1 MKVEGGIKVY
11 ETIKCLVNNNIPVM
25 GHVGLL
31 PQSVKKKSDYR
42 VKGKDHL
49 SFNQIIKDSISAEKA
64 GAFSLV
70 VECVIKD
77 LADKINQSV
86 NIPTIGI
93 GASNKCDGQILVTED
108 LLGYS
113 EKPPKFVK
121 MYDNFK
127 ERTEICIKKFVKD
140 LKNNN
145 FFVSTAINA
154 SDAEEKLKI
163 IKFDLAIIDIM
174 MPGKDGL
181 QLTKEIREKI
191 DLPIILLTAKG
202 EPEDRVRGLEL
213 GAEDYLPK
221 PFEPKELLLR
231 IKNVIKRIRKNKYVI
246 TSIKIGKASINMKKM
261 EIQKEK
267 KVIKINA
274 SEKILLE
281 NMIGSAGK
289 IFSREEISKI
299 TNLTQERSIDVLVTR
314 LRQKIEPDPKNPK
327 YLQTVR
333 GTGYVLWLD

>member
-1 MKVEGGIKVY
+1 
-11 ETIKCLVNNNIPVM
+11 
-25 GHVGLL
+25 
-31 PQSVKKKSDYR
+31 
-42 VKGKDHL
+42 
-49 SFNQIIKDSISAEKA
+49 
-64 GAFSLV
+64 
-70 VECVIKD
+70 
-77 LADKINQSV
+77 
-86 NIPTIGI
+86 
-93 GASNKCDGQILVTED
+93 
-108 LLGYS
+108 
-113 EKPPKFVK
+113 
-121 MYDNFK
+121 
-127 ERTEICIKKFVKD
+127 
-140 LKNNN
+140 
-145 FFVSTAINA
+145 
-154 SDAEEKLKI
+154 
-163 IKFDLAIIDIM
+163 M

-231 IKNVIKRIRKNKYVI
+231 IKNVIKRIRKNKYAI
-246 TSIKIGKASINMKKM
+246 TSIKIGKANINIKKM
-261 EIQKEK
+261 EIQKDK

-274 SEKILLE
+274 SEKTLLE

>member
-1 MKVEGGIKVY
+1 MDNSKIH
-11 ETIKCLVNNNIPVM
+11 IL
-25 GHVGLL
+25 
-31 PQSVKKKSDYR
+31 
-42 VKGKDHL
+42 
-49 SFNQIIKDSISAEKA
+49 IIDDDEK
-64 GAFSLV
+64 
-70 VECVIKD
+70 IR
-77 LADKINQSV
+77 
-86 NIPTIGI
+86 
-93 GASNKCDGQILVTED
+93 D
-108 LLGYS
+108 LLKQY
-113 EKPPKFVK
+113 
-121 MYDNFK
+121 
-127 ERTEICIKKFVKD
+127 

-231 IKNVIKRIRKNKYVI
+231 IKNIIKRIKKNKHII
-246 TSIKIGKASINMKKM
+246 TSIKIGKAHVNIKKM

-267 KVIKINA
+267 KIIKINA

-281 NMIGSAGK
+281 NMISSAGK

>member
-1 MKVEGGIKVY
+1 MDNSKVHILIV
-11 ETIKCLVNNNIPVM
+11 
-25 GHVGLL
+25 
-31 PQSVKKKSDYR
+31 D
-42 VKGKDHL
+42 D
-49 SFNQIIKDSISAEKA
+49 D
-64 GAFSLV
+64 
-70 VECVIKD
+70 
-77 LADKINQSV
+77 DKIR
-86 NIPTIGI
+86 
-93 GASNKCDGQILVTED
+93 D
-108 LLGYS
+108 LLKQY
-113 EKPPKFVK
+113 
-121 MYDNFK
+121 
-127 ERTEICIKKFVKD
+127 

-154 SDAEEKLKI
+154 ADAEEKLKI
-163 IKFDLAIIDIM
+163 VKFDLAIIDIM

-181 QLTKEIREKI
+181 QLTKEIRETI

-202 EPEDRVRGLEL
+202 EAEDRIKGLEI

-231 IKNVIKRIRKNKYVI
+231 IKNIIKRIKKNNRI
-246 TSIKIGKASINMKKM
+246 IAPIKIGKININLKRM
-261 EIQKEK
+261 EIQKDK
-267 KVIKINA
+267 KIIKINA

-281 NMIGSAGK
+281 NMISSAGK

>member
-1 MKVEGGIKVY
+1 MDNSKIHILIV
-11 ETIKCLVNNNIPVM
+11 
-25 GHVGLL
+25 
-31 PQSVKKKSDYR
+31 D
-42 VKGKDHL
+42 D
-49 SFNQIIKDSISAEKA
+49 D
-64 GAFSLV
+64 
-70 VECVIKD
+70 
-77 LADKINQSV
+77 DKIR
-86 NIPTIGI
+86 
-93 GASNKCDGQILVTED
+93 D
-108 LLGYS
+108 LLKQY
-113 EKPPKFVK
+113 
-121 MYDNFK
+121 
-127 ERTEICIKKFVKD
+127 

-163 IKFDLAIIDIM
+163 VKFDLAIVDIM

-181 QLTKEIREKI
+181 QLTKEIRENI

-202 EPEDRVRGLEL
+202 EAEDRVRGLEL

-231 IKNVIKRIRKNKYVI
+231 IKNVIKRIKKDNHIINV
-246 TSIKIGKASINMKKM
+246 IKIGKANINIKKM
-261 EIQKEK
+261 EIQKDRK
-267 KVIKINA
+267 IIKINS

-281 NMIGSAGK
+281 NMISSAGK

-299 TNLTQERSIDVLVTR
+299 TNLIQERSIDVLVAR

>member
-1 MKVEGGIKVY
+1 MD
-11 ETIKCLVNNNIPVM
+11 N
-25 GHVGLL
+25 
-31 PQSVKKKSDYR
+31 S
-42 VKGKDHL
+42 
-49 SFNQIIKDSISAEKA
+49 
-64 GAFSLV
+64 
-70 VECVIKD
+70 
-77 LADKINQSV
+77 KIH
-86 NIPTIGI
+86 
-93 GASNKCDGQILVTED
+93 ILVIDDDEKIRD
-108 LLGYS
+108 LLKQY
-113 EKPPKFVK
+113 
-121 MYDNFK
+121 
-127 ERTEICIKKFVKD
+127 

-231 IKNVIKRIRKNKYVI
+231 IKNVIKRIKKNKHVI
-246 TSIKIGKASINMKKM
+246 TSIKIVKAHVNIKKM

-267 KVIKINA
+267 KIIKINA

-281 NMIGSAGK
+281 NMISSAGK

>member
-1 MKVEGGIKVY
+1 MDNSKIHILIV
-11 ETIKCLVNNNIPVM
+11 
-25 GHVGLL
+25 
-31 PQSVKKKSDYR
+31 D
-42 VKGKDHL
+42 D
-49 SFNQIIKDSISAEKA
+49 D
-64 GAFSLV
+64 
-70 VECVIKD
+70 
-77 LADKINQSV
+77 DKIR
-86 NIPTIGI
+86 
-93 GASNKCDGQILVTED
+93 D
-108 LLGYS
+108 LLKQY
-113 EKPPKFVK
+113 
-121 MYDNFK
+121 
-127 ERTEICIKKFVKD
+127 

-163 IKFDLAIIDIM
+163 VKFDLAIVDIM

-181 QLTKEIREKI
+181 QLTKEIRENI

-202 EPEDRVRGLEL
+202 EAADRVKGLEL

-231 IKNVIKRIRKNKYVI
+231 IKNVIKRIKKDNHIINV
-246 TSIKIGKASINMKKM
+246 IKIGKANINIKKM
-261 EIQKEK
+261 EIQKDRK
-267 KVIKINA
+267 IIKINA

-281 NMIGSAGK
+281 NMISSAGK

-299 TNLTQERSIDVLVTR
+299 TNLIQERSIDVLVTR

>member
-1 MKVEGGIKVY
+1 MDNSKIH
-11 ETIKCLVNNNIPVM
+11 IL
-25 GHVGLL
+25 
-31 PQSVKKKSDYR
+31 
-42 VKGKDHL
+42 
-49 SFNQIIKDSISAEKA
+49 IIDDDEK
-64 GAFSLV
+64 
-70 VECVIKD
+70 IR
-77 LADKINQSV
+77 
-86 NIPTIGI
+86 
-93 GASNKCDGQILVTED
+93 D
-108 LLGYS
+108 LLKQY
-113 EKPPKFVK
+113 
-121 MYDNFK
+121 
-127 ERTEICIKKFVKD
+127 

-163 IKFDLAIIDIM
+163 IKFDLAIVDIM

-246 TSIKIGKASINMKKM
+246 NSIKIGKANINMKKM

-281 NMIGSAGK
+281 NMIESAGK

>member
-1 MKVEGGIKVY
+1 MDNSKIH
-11 ETIKCLVNNNIPVM
+11 IL
-25 GHVGLL
+25 
-31 PQSVKKKSDYR
+31 
-42 VKGKDHL
+42 
-49 SFNQIIKDSISAEKA
+49 IIDDDEK
-64 GAFSLV
+64 
-70 VECVIKD
+70 IR
-77 LADKINQSV
+77 
-86 NIPTIGI
+86 
-93 GASNKCDGQILVTED
+93 D
-108 LLGYS
+108 LLKQY
-113 EKPPKFVK
+113 
-121 MYDNFK
+121 
-127 ERTEICIKKFVKD
+127 

-145 FFVSTAINA
+145 FLVSTAINA

>member
-1 MKVEGGIKVY
+1 MDNSKI
-11 ETIKCLVNNNIPVM
+11 
-25 GHVGLL
+25 HVL
-31 PQSVKKKSDYR
+31 
-42 VKGKDHL
+42 
-49 SFNQIIKDSISAEKA
+49 IIDDDEK
-64 GAFSLV
+64 
-70 VECVIKD
+70 IR
-77 LADKINQSV
+77 
-86 NIPTIGI
+86 
-93 GASNKCDGQILVTED
+93 D
-108 LLGYS
+108 LLKQY
-113 EKPPKFVK
+113 
-121 MYDNFK
+121 
-127 ERTEICIKKFVKD
+127 

-231 IKNVIKRIRKNKYVI
+231 IKNVIKRIKKNKHVI
-246 TSIKIGKASINMKKM
+246 TSIKIGKAHVNIKKM

-267 KVIKINA
+267 KIIKINA

-281 NMIGSAGK
+281 NMISSAGK

>member
-1 MKVEGGIKVY
+1 MDNSKIHILIV
-11 ETIKCLVNNNIPVM
+11 
-25 GHVGLL
+25 
-31 PQSVKKKSDYR
+31 D
-42 VKGKDHL
+42 D
-49 SFNQIIKDSISAEKA
+49 D
-64 GAFSLV
+64 
-70 VECVIKD
+70 
-77 LADKINQSV
+77 DKIR
-86 NIPTIGI
+86 
-93 GASNKCDGQILVTED
+93 D
-108 LLGYS
+108 LLKQY
-113 EKPPKFVK
+113 
-121 MYDNFK
+121 
-127 ERTEICIKKFVKD
+127 

-163 IKFDLAIIDIM
+163 VKFDLAIIDIM

>member
-1 MKVEGGIKVY
+1 MDNSKIH
-11 ETIKCLVNNNIPVM
+11 IL
-25 GHVGLL
+25 
-31 PQSVKKKSDYR
+31 
-42 VKGKDHL
+42 
-49 SFNQIIKDSISAEKA
+49 IIDDDEK
-64 GAFSLV
+64 
-70 VECVIKD
+70 IR
-77 LADKINQSV
+77 
-86 NIPTIGI
+86 
-93 GASNKCDGQILVTED
+93 D
-108 LLGYS
+108 LLKQY
-113 EKPPKFVK
+113 
-121 MYDNFK
+121 
-127 ERTEICIKKFVKD
+127 

-163 IKFDLAIIDIM
+163 IKFDLAIVDIM

>member
-1 MKVEGGIKVY
+1 MDNSKIH
-11 ETIKCLVNNNIPVM
+11 IL
-25 GHVGLL
+25 
-31 PQSVKKKSDYR
+31 
-42 VKGKDHL
+42 
-49 SFNQIIKDSISAEKA
+49 IIDDDEK
-64 GAFSLV
+64 
-70 VECVIKD
+70 IR
-77 LADKINQSV
+77 
-86 NIPTIGI
+86 
-93 GASNKCDGQILVTED
+93 D
-108 LLGYS
+108 LLKQY
-113 EKPPKFVK
+113 
-121 MYDNFK
+121 
-127 ERTEICIKKFVKD
+127 

-246 TSIKIGKASINMKKM
+246 TSIKIGKASINIKKM

>member
-1 MKVEGGIKVY
+1 MDNSKIHILIV
-11 ETIKCLVNNNIPVM
+11 
-25 GHVGLL
+25 
-31 PQSVKKKSDYR
+31 D
-42 VKGKDHL
+42 D
-49 SFNQIIKDSISAEKA
+49 D
-64 GAFSLV
+64 
-70 VECVIKD
+70 
-77 LADKINQSV
+77 DKIR
-86 NIPTIGI
+86 
-93 GASNKCDGQILVTED
+93 D
-108 LLGYS
+108 LLKQY
-113 EKPPKFVK
+113 
-121 MYDNFK
+121 
-127 ERTEICIKKFVKD
+127 

>member
-1 MKVEGGIKVY
+1 MDNSKIHILIV
-11 ETIKCLVNNNIPVM
+11 
-25 GHVGLL
+25 
-31 PQSVKKKSDYR
+31 D
-42 VKGKDHL
+42 D
-49 SFNQIIKDSISAEKA
+49 D
-64 GAFSLV
+64 
-70 VECVIKD
+70 
-77 LADKINQSV
+77 DKIR
-86 NIPTIGI
+86 
-93 GASNKCDGQILVTED
+93 D
-108 LLGYS
+108 LLKQY
-113 EKPPKFVK
+113 
-121 MYDNFK
+121 
-127 ERTEICIKKFVKD
+127 

-163 IKFDLAIIDIM
+163 VKFDLAIIDIM

-181 QLTKEIREKI
+181 QLTKEIRENI

-202 EPEDRVRGLEL
+202 EAEDRVRGLEL

-231 IKNVIKRIRKNKYVI
+231 IKNVIKRIKKDKHIINV
-246 TSIKIGKASINMKKM
+246 IKIGKANINIKKM
-261 EIQKEK
+261 EIQKDRK
-267 KVIKINA
+267 IIKINS

-281 NMIGSAGK
+281 NMISSAGK

-299 TNLTQERSIDVLVTR
+299 TNLIQERSIDVLVTR

>member
-1 MKVEGGIKVY
+1 MDNSKIHILIV
-11 ETIKCLVNNNIPVM
+11 
-25 GHVGLL
+25 
-31 PQSVKKKSDYR
+31 D
-42 VKGKDHL
+42 D
-49 SFNQIIKDSISAEKA
+49 D
-64 GAFSLV
+64 
-70 VECVIKD
+70 
-77 LADKINQSV
+77 DKIR
-86 NIPTIGI
+86 
-93 GASNKCDGQILVTED
+93 D
-108 LLGYS
+108 LLKQY
-113 EKPPKFVK
+113 
-121 MYDNFK
+121 
-127 ERTEICIKKFVKD
+127 

-163 IKFDLAIIDIM
+163 VKFDLAIIDIM

-202 EPEDRVRGLEL
+202 EADDRVRGLEL

-231 IKNVIKRIRKNKYVI
+231 IKNVIKRIKKDKHLI
-246 TSIKIGKASINMKKM
+246 TSIKIGKVNINIKKM
-261 EIQKEK
+261 EIQKDK
-267 KVIKINA
+267 KIIKINA

-281 NMIGSAGK
+281 NMISSAGK

-299 TNLTQERSIDVLVTR
+299 TNLMQERSIDVLVTR

-333 GTGYVLWLD
+333 GAGYVLWLD

>member
-1 MKVEGGIKVY
+1 MDNSKIHILIV
-11 ETIKCLVNNNIPVM
+11 
-25 GHVGLL
+25 
-31 PQSVKKKSDYR
+31 D
-42 VKGKDHL
+42 D
-49 SFNQIIKDSISAEKA
+49 D
-64 GAFSLV
+64 
-70 VECVIKD
+70 
-77 LADKINQSV
+77 DKIR
-86 NIPTIGI
+86 
-93 GASNKCDGQILVTED
+93 D
-108 LLGYS
+108 LLKQY
-113 EKPPKFVK
+113 
-121 MYDNFK
+121 
-127 ERTEICIKKFVKD
+127 

-163 IKFDLAIIDIM
+163 VKFDLALIDIM

-181 QLTKEIREKI
+181 QLTKEIRENI

-202 EPEDRVRGLEL
+202 EAEDRVRGLEL

-231 IKNVIKRIRKNKYVI
+231 IKNVIKRIKKDKHIINV
-246 TSIKIGKASINMKKM
+246 IKIGKANINIKKM
-261 EIQKEK
+261 EIQKDRK
-267 KVIKINA
+267 IIKINA

-281 NMIGSAGK
+281 NMISSAGK

-299 TNLTQERSIDVLVTR
+299 TNLIQERSIDVLVTR

>member
-1 MKVEGGIKVY
+1 MDNSKIHILIV
-11 ETIKCLVNNNIPVM
+11 
-25 GHVGLL
+25 
-31 PQSVKKKSDYR
+31 D
-42 VKGKDHL
+42 D
-49 SFNQIIKDSISAEKA
+49 D
-64 GAFSLV
+64 
-70 VECVIKD
+70 
-77 LADKINQSV
+77 DKIR
-86 NIPTIGI
+86 
-93 GASNKCDGQILVTED
+93 D
-108 LLGYS
+108 LLKQY
-113 EKPPKFVK
+113 
-121 MYDNFK
+121 
-127 ERTEICIKKFVKD
+127 
-140 LKNNN
+140 LKGNN
-145 FFVSTAINA
+145 FLVSTAINA

-163 IKFDLAIIDIM
+163 VKFDLAIVDIM

-202 EPEDRVRGLEL
+202 EAEDRVRGLEL

-231 IKNVIKRIRKNKYVI
+231 IKNVIKRIKKDKHII
-246 TSIKIGKASINMKKM
+246 TSIKIGKASINIKKM
-261 EIQKEK
+261 EILKDK
-267 KVIKINA
+267 KIIKINA

-281 NMIGSAGK
+281 NMISSAGK

-314 LRQKIEPDPKNPK
+314 QRHKIEPDPKNPK

>member
-1 MKVEGGIKVY
+1 MDNSKIH
-11 ETIKCLVNNNIPVM
+11 IL
-25 GHVGLL
+25 
-31 PQSVKKKSDYR
+31 
-42 VKGKDHL
+42 
-49 SFNQIIKDSISAEKA
+49 IIDDDEK
-64 GAFSLV
+64 
-70 VECVIKD
+70 IR
-77 LADKINQSV
+77 
-86 NIPTIGI
+86 
-93 GASNKCDGQILVTED
+93 D
-108 LLGYS
+108 LLKQY
-113 EKPPKFVK
+113 
-121 MYDNFK
+121 
-127 ERTEICIKKFVKD
+127 

-231 IKNVIKRIRKNKYVI
+231 IKNVIKRIKKNKHVI
-246 TSIKIGKASINMKKM
+246 TSIKIGKALVNIKKM

-267 KVIKINA
+267 KIIKINA

-281 NMIGSAGK
+281 NMISSAGK

>member
-1 MKVEGGIKVY
+1 MDNSKIHILIV
-11 ETIKCLVNNNIPVM
+11 
-25 GHVGLL
+25 
-31 PQSVKKKSDYR
+31 D
-42 VKGKDHL
+42 D
-49 SFNQIIKDSISAEKA
+49 D
-64 GAFSLV
+64 
-70 VECVIKD
+70 
-77 LADKINQSV
+77 DKIR
-86 NIPTIGI
+86 
-93 GASNKCDGQILVTED
+93 D
-108 LLGYS
+108 LLKQY
-113 EKPPKFVK
+113 
-121 MYDNFK
+121 
-127 ERTEICIKKFVKD
+127 

-163 IKFDLAIIDIM
+163 VKFDLAIIDIM

-181 QLTKEIREKI
+181 QLTKEIRENI

-202 EPEDRVRGLEL
+202 EAEDRVRGLEL

-231 IKNVIKRIRKNKYVI
+231 IKNVIKSVKKDKHIINV
-246 TSIKIGKASINMKKM
+246 IKIGKANINIKKM
-261 EIQKEK
+261 EIQKDRK
-267 KVIKINA
+267 IIKINA

-281 NMIGSAGK
+281 NMISSAGK

-299 TNLTQERSIDVLVTR
+299 TNLIQERSIDVLVTR

>member
-1 MKVEGGIKVY
+1 MDNSKVHILIV
-11 ETIKCLVNNNIPVM
+11 
-25 GHVGLL
+25 
-31 PQSVKKKSDYR
+31 D
-42 VKGKDHL
+42 D
-49 SFNQIIKDSISAEKA
+49 D
-64 GAFSLV
+64 
-70 VECVIKD
+70 
-77 LADKINQSV
+77 DKIR
-86 NIPTIGI
+86 
-93 GASNKCDGQILVTED
+93 D
-108 LLGYS
+108 LLKQY
-113 EKPPKFVK
+113 
-121 MYDNFK
+121 
-127 ERTEICIKKFVKD
+127 

-163 IKFDLAIIDIM
+163 VKFDLAIIDIM

-181 QLTKEIREKI
+181 QLTKEIRETI

-202 EPEDRVRGLEL
+202 ETEDRIKGLEI

-231 IKNVIKRIRKNKYVI
+231 IKNIIKRIKKNNRI
-246 TSIKIGKASINMKKM
+246 IAPIKIGKANINLKRM
-261 EIQKEK
+261 EIQKDK
-267 KVIKINA
+267 KIIKINA

-281 NMIGSAGK
+281 NMISSAGK

>member
-1 MKVEGGIKVY
+1 MDNSKIHILIV
-11 ETIKCLVNNNIPVM
+11 
-25 GHVGLL
+25 
-31 PQSVKKKSDYR
+31 D
-42 VKGKDHL
+42 D
-49 SFNQIIKDSISAEKA
+49 D
-64 GAFSLV
+64 
-70 VECVIKD
+70 
-77 LADKINQSV
+77 DKIR
-86 NIPTIGI
+86 
-93 GASNKCDGQILVTED
+93 D
-108 LLGYS
+108 LLKQY
-113 EKPPKFVK
+113 
-121 MYDNFK
+121 
-127 ERTEICIKKFVKD
+127 

-163 IKFDLAIIDIM
+163 FKFDLAIIDIM

-202 EPEDRVRGLEL
+202 EAEDRVRGLEL

-231 IKNVIKRIRKNKYVI
+231 IKNVIKRIKKNKNII
-246 TSIKIGKASINMKKM
+246 TTVKIGKANINIKKM
-261 EIQKEK
+261 EIHKDK
-267 KVIKINA
+267 KILKINA

-281 NMIGSAGK
+281 NMINSAGK

-299 TNLTQERSIDVLVTR
+299 TNLVLERSIDVLVTR
-314 LRQKIEPDPKNPK
+314 LRKKIEPDPKNPK

-333 GTGYVLWLD
+333 GNGYVLWLD

>member
-1 MKVEGGIKVY
+1 MDNSKIHILIV
-11 ETIKCLVNNNIPVM
+11 
-25 GHVGLL
+25 
-31 PQSVKKKSDYR
+31 D
-42 VKGKDHL
+42 D
-49 SFNQIIKDSISAEKA
+49 D
-64 GAFSLV
+64 
-70 VECVIKD
+70 
-77 LADKINQSV
+77 DKIR
-86 NIPTIGI
+86 
-93 GASNKCDGQILVTED
+93 D
-108 LLGYS
+108 LLKQY
-113 EKPPKFVK
+113 
-121 MYDNFK
+121 
-127 ERTEICIKKFVKD
+127 

-163 IKFDLAIIDIM
+163 VKFDLAIVDIM

-181 QLTKEIREKI
+181 QLTKEIRDKI

-202 EPEDRVRGLEL
+202 EAEDRVRGLEL

-231 IKNVIKRIRKNKYVI
+231 IKNVIKRIKKDNHII
-246 TSIKIGKASINMKKM
+246 TAIKIGKANVNIKKM
-261 EIQKEK
+261 EIYKDK
-267 KVIKINA
+267 KIIKINA

-281 NMIGSAGK
+281 NMISSAGK

>member
-1 MKVEGGIKVY
+1 MDNSKIH
-11 ETIKCLVNNNIPVM
+11 IL
-25 GHVGLL
+25 
-31 PQSVKKKSDYR
+31 
-42 VKGKDHL
+42 
-49 SFNQIIKDSISAEKA
+49 IIDDDEK
-64 GAFSLV
+64 
-70 VECVIKD
+70 IR
-77 LADKINQSV
+77 
-86 NIPTIGI
+86 
-93 GASNKCDGQILVTED
+93 D
-108 LLGYS
+108 LLKQY
-113 EKPPKFVK
+113 
-121 MYDNFK
+121 
-127 ERTEICIKKFVKD
+127 

-327 YLQTVR
+327 YLQTFR

>member
-1 MKVEGGIKVY
+1 MDNSKVHILIV
-11 ETIKCLVNNNIPVM
+11 
-25 GHVGLL
+25 
-31 PQSVKKKSDYR
+31 D
-42 VKGKDHL
+42 D
-49 SFNQIIKDSISAEKA
+49 D
-64 GAFSLV
+64 
-70 VECVIKD
+70 
-77 LADKINQSV
+77 DKIR
-86 NIPTIGI
+86 
-93 GASNKCDGQILVTED
+93 D
-108 LLGYS
+108 LLKQY
-113 EKPPKFVK
+113 
-121 MYDNFK
+121 
-127 ERTEICIKKFVKD
+127 

-154 SDAEEKLKI
+154 ADAEEKLKI
-163 IKFDLAIIDIM
+163 VKFDLAIIDIM

-181 QLTKEIREKI
+181 QLTKEIRETI

-202 EPEDRVRGLEL
+202 EAEDRIKGLEI

-231 IKNVIKRIRKNKYVI
+231 IKNIIKRIKKNTRI
-246 TSIKIGKASINMKKM
+246 IAPIKIGKANINLKRM
-261 EIQKEK
+261 EIQKDK
-267 KVIKINA
+267 KIIKINA

-281 NMIGSAGK
+281 NMISSAGK

>member
-1 MKVEGGIKVY
+1 MDNSKIHILIV
-11 ETIKCLVNNNIPVM
+11 
-25 GHVGLL
+25 
-31 PQSVKKKSDYR
+31 D
-42 VKGKDHL
+42 D
-49 SFNQIIKDSISAEKA
+49 D
-64 GAFSLV
+64 
-70 VECVIKD
+70 
-77 LADKINQSV
+77 DKIR
-86 NIPTIGI
+86 
-93 GASNKCDGQILVTED
+93 D
-108 LLGYS
+108 LLKQY
-113 EKPPKFVK
+113 
-121 MYDNFK
+121 
-127 ERTEICIKKFVKD
+127 

-163 IKFDLAIIDIM
+163 VKFDLAIIDIM

-202 EPEDRVRGLEL
+202 EAEDRVRGLEL

-231 IKNVIKRIRKNKYVI
+231 IKNVIKRIKKDKHIINA
-246 TSIKIGKASINMKKM
+246 IKIGKANINIKKM
-261 EIQKEK
+261 EIQKDK
-267 KVIKINA
+267 KIIKINA

-281 NMIGSAGK
+281 NMISSAGK

>member
-1 MKVEGGIKVY
+1 LIV
-11 ETIKCLVNNNIPVM
+11 
-25 GHVGLL
+25 
-31 PQSVKKKSDYR
+31 D
-42 VKGKDHL
+42 D
-49 SFNQIIKDSISAEKA
+49 D
-64 GAFSLV
+64 
-70 VECVIKD
+70 
-77 LADKINQSV
+77 DKIR
-86 NIPTIGI
+86 
-93 GASNKCDGQILVTED
+93 D
-108 LLGYS
+108 LLKQY
-113 EKPPKFVK
+113 
-121 MYDNFK
+121 
-127 ERTEICIKKFVKD
+127 

-163 IKFDLAIIDIM
+163 VKFDLAIIDIM

-202 EPEDRVRGLEL
+202 EAEDRVRGLEL

-231 IKNVIKRIRKNKYVI
+231 IKNVIKRIKKDNHII
-246 TSIKIGKASINMKKM
+246 TAIKIGKANVNIKKM
-261 EIQKEK
+261 EIHKDK
-267 KVIKINA
+267 KIIKINA

-281 NMIGSAGK
+281 NMISSAGK